1 MADDELMNILEESD
15 AESELTESGE
25 DRGEVSEEEEGD
37 QKPLLG
43 EWSPSSVQDPLKEPL
58 DRGGFEG
65 RSNAMLL
72 KQEIF
77 DYSDPGWLE
86 QHLSKGELSNRIQV
100 KEEDPGR
107 RRSRGN

>member
-1 MADDELMNILEESD
+1 MADDELMDILEESD

-25 DRGEVSEEEEGD
+25 DRGDASEEEEGD
-37 QKPLLG
+37 QKPLQG
-43 EWSPSSVQDPLKEPL
+43 KQSSSVQEPVNKHL
-58 DRGGFEG
+58 ESGGFEG
-65 RSNAMLL
+65 RSDAMLL

-77 DYSDPGWLE
+77 GQSDPGWLA
-86 QHLSKGELSNRIQV
+86 QHLAKGQLSKHIQV